1 VRKVQLMK
9 NFDFSK
15 LDEIIHSKIRLG
27 IMCALI
33 NVDEAEFNYLK
44 KNLNVTDGNLSV
56 HLKKLEESE
65 YIKVEKKFVNR
76 KPQST
81 YQLTSKGK
89 KAFKSYIEL
98 MESLVSK

>member
-1 VRKVQLMK
+1 
-9 NFDFSK
+9 
-15 LDEIIHSKIRLG
+15 
-27 IMCALI
+27 MCALI
-33 NVDEAEFNYLK
+33 SVDGAEFNYFK
-44 KNLNVTDGNLSV
+44 KNLNVTGGNPSV

-81 YQLTSKGK
+81 CQMTSKGK

-98 MESLVSK
+98 VESLVSK